1 MEVNKAQIRSPQTS
15 VRGPLDVWGTF
26 GSNDVQSK
34 PKAPKSCRD
43 HKQHPGKIPVVLEG
57 THVNETSPTVSL
69 SGYYEQPYFIVFMG
83 FEREGSRKILL
94 NNNLTEG
101 ATDTQP

>member
-15 VRGPLDVWGTF
+15 VRGPCRGGSPGRLGTF
-26 GSNDVQSK
+26 GSNDLQSK

-43 HKQHPGKIPVVLEG
+43 HKRHPGKIPVVLEG
-57 THVNETSPTVSL
+57 THVNETTSPTVSL

-83 FEREGSRKILL
+83 F
-94 NNNLTEG
+94 
-101 ATDTQP
+101 